1 MKKLLIGS
9 TALFAVGAIS
19 SAAQADIAKLS
30 VSGQI
35 DIAYSVID
43 SEVANSDGTDG
54 AGMGSGNSS
63 TQLVFDWGGATESG
77 LQYGARLDYRFQN
90 DDADELYVFLA
101 GDWGRLHI
109 GGDDGVVDAFAP
121 GGESVLAGAWGY
133 DGNHNVAPTSGSGT
147 TGYFV
152 SSNGTILTANPQSAA
167 SGSSILTVAPTLA
180 TETDDS
186 MKFSYYSPSFSGFQ
200 VGASYI
206 PDVSSTSNTTGS
218 GVLGGKTGYEV
229 AAKWDGSFDAVSIGL
244 GGGYIGQTDTTGQ
257 KSSQGMRLGTTIGF
271 AGFSF
276 GMGYGD
282 NFDTGCASGST
293 NCDGGDYWSYGL
305 AYSFGPGA
313 VSIGYI
319 DAEKDGGA
327 DGEAYSFDADYRL
340 ADGLQAFGGVNYYEV
355 DPVLGAADRDLT
367 QGIVGLRVSF

>member
-35 DIAYSVID
+35 DIAYSVVD
-43 SEVANSDGTDG
+43 SDVSNSDGTDG

-63 TQLVFDWGGATESG
+63 TQLVFDWGGAAESG

-90 DDADELYVFLA
+90 DDADEMYVFLA
-101 GDWGRLHI
+101 GDWGRLHV

-133 DGNHNVAPTSGSGT
+133 DGNHMVIPNGGGSTTRYLVNNVGVAQTS
-147 TGYFV
+147 FPV
-152 SSNGTILTANPQSAA
+152 STAN
-167 SGSSILTVAPTLA
+167 SSILTVGPTLA

-206 PDVSSTSNTTGS
+206 PDTSSTSNTTGS

-244 GGGYIGQTDTTGQ
+244 GGGYIGQSDTTGR
-257 KSSQGMRLGTTIGF
+257 KSAEGMRLGTTIGF

-282 NFDTGCASGST
+282 NFDTGCASNST
-293 NCDGGDYWSYGL
+293 GCDGGDYWSYGL

-313 VSIGYI
+313 ISLGYFT
-319 DAEKDGGA
+319 AEQDGGA
-327 DGEAYSFDADYRL
+327 DGQVYSIDADYRL
-340 ADGLQAFGGVNYYEV
+340 ADGLQAFGGVNLYDV
-355 DPVLGAADRDLT
+355 DPTLGAADRDVT